1 MVTPPGTNR
10 TPLALGWEAAK
21 ANAVPGFILQA
32 AMLLVLVGYYLSPAF
47 ADWLNRLARFKNE
60 HGLPFVVGA
69 AVFAGAVLPE
79 IFVIVFFQRGRFG
92 RQNLR
97 NLAFTIPTWG
107 IDGILV

>member
-1 MVTPPGTNR
+1 MGAPKKNR

-21 ANAVPGFILQA
+21 ANAIPGFILQA
-32 AMLLVLVGYYLSPAF
+32 AMLFVFVAYYVSPSF
-47 ADWLNRLARFKNE
+47 AGLLNACARYKQQ
-60 HGLPFVVGA
+60 HGLVFVVGA
-69 AVFAGAVLPE
+69 AVLAGAIVPE
-79 IFVIVFFQRGRFG
+79 LFVIAFFQRGRFR